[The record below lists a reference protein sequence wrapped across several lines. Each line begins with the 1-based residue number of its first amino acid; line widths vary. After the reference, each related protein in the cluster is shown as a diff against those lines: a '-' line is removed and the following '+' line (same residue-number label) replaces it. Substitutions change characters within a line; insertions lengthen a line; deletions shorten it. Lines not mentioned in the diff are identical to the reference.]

1 MKKLIIA
8 SLAALIAT
16 FSLASSAS
24 ADVVVKYK
32 NGYRHHHNRP
42 VVVVR
47 PRARVYVAPRVV
59 YRDDCF
65 TKKIRRVNNWGEVV
79 IKRVRVCR

>member
-1 MKKLIIA
+1 MKKYVIA
-8 SLAALIAT
+8 GIAALVAT
-16 FSLASSAS
+16 VSLASSAN

-32 NGYRHHHNRP
+32 NGYHHRNHA

-59 YRDDCF
+59 YRQDCF
-65 TKKIRRVNNWGEVV
+65 TKKVRRVNNWGEVV